1 MWSSPDF
8 SQLTTQRYEQVFI
21 GNSADFA
28 DVPAP
33 APEHGFTDGLPGQWI
48 LEGMCRKEIP
58 VDPRQ
63 RISKISEPL
72 APMDFVHRKSVC
84 ARVG

>member
-21 GNSADFA
+21 GNSADFT
-28 DVPAP
+28 DVPTP
-33 APEHGFTDGLPGQWI
+33 APEHGFTDGLPGQRI
-48 LEGMCRKEIP
+48 LECMCRKEIP

-72 APMDFVHRKSVC
+72 APKDFVLPVMIC